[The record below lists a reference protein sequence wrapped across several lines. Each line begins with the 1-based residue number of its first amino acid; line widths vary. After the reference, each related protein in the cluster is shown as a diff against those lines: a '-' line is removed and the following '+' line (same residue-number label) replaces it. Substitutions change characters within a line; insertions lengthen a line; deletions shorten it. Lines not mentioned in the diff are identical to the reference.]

1 MPVTYEN
8 VFYDYVLDPLRD
20 IFMSEYNYG
29 TIYIAPS
36 IVHRD
41 PFSIRIWGDSA
52 DTQLITSG
60 SWQKEYSVEISLYE
74 IEKNGNEVFHNQFF
88 NDIQRIY
95 QLLVDNAKTNATTL
109 TGSGNNTS
117 SKKLTWVNGVCDD
130 YTINEFVGEEEEI
143 DGLNVCRF
151 NFNCIIIRTN

>member
-1 MPVTYEN
+1 MKNKY
-8 VFYDYVLDPLRD
+8 
-20 IFMSEYNYG
+20 
-29 TIYIAPS
+29 
-36 IVHRD
+36 
-41 PFSIRIWGDSA
+41 
-52 DTQLITSG
+52 
-60 SWQKEYSVEISLYE
+60 KISLSDKESKQGFQLYDVSYKGEIIGTCSVMPLLKESVDVYE
-74 IEKNGNEVFHNQFF
+74 IEKNGNEVFHKQFF